1 MRTVQDLVAW
11 VAALDPAVAFLFS
24 LPFLV
29 AAAGLARTWFDE
41 RRQAGAPRPA
51 VRHRSYTRVA
61 RR

>member
-1 MRTVQDLVAW
+1 MRTLQDLVAW
-11 VAALDPAVAFLFS
+11 IAALDPAVAFLFS

-29 AAAGLARTWFDE
+29 AAAGLARSWFDD
-41 RRQAGAPRPA
+41 RGQAGARPG